1 MNQDFSDDTAFSG
14 TIRLHPNMP
23 FKDVVVGDVSRHC
36 RHYQES
42 LMSAERLFNNI
53 PDEIFAAGHQ
63 LRDYALRNGWGG
75 MTGNGLWAL
84 EGIGPV
90 SPYHQ
95 RIYELEGRLHHVE
108 EAYIAA
114 DRLRTEYQLQ
124 LEALTHA
131 AERVAA
137 RCRYGDSQKTFQ
149 ELVELLH
156 EQRKT
161 NQP

>member
-14 TIRLHPNMP
+14 TIRPHPA
-23 FKDVVVGDVSRHC
+23 DIRDAAV
-36 RHYQES
+36 
-42 LMSAERLFNNI
+42 RLN
-53 PDEIFAAGHQ
+53 
-63 LRDYALRNGWGG
+63 
-75 MTGNGLWAL
+75 L
-84 EGIGPV
+84 E
-90 SPYHQ
+90 PYHQ

-131 AERVAA
+131 AERVAT